1 MFGNR
6 SRQDRPSQGSD
17 PLTGPGTY
25 ILFLGGVMFILP
37 TYFHTSWIFTSW
49 LGGMEPPIGLALM
62 VVGGAMAIAG
72 LVRGRVTRTTAEP
85 PALDPNVVL
94 PPPGPVVGGIGS
106 GTAPATPPGPGMTAN
121 PAQPTQPALPAPPAP
136 PASAP
141 GLGIDAPPPPL
152 EPLYRPPTSMDDL
165 RPPGSS

>member
-6 SRQDRPSQGSD
+6 SRQDRPSKGSD

-49 LGGMEPPIGLALM
+49 LGGMETPIGLALM

-72 LVRGRVTRTTAEP
+72 LLRGRVSRTIAEP
-85 PALDPNVVL
+85 PAMDPNVVP
-94 PPPGPVVGGIGS
+94 PPPGPVVGVIGS
-106 GTAPATPPGPGMTAN
+106 GTAPAIPPGPGMAAGSAQ
-121 PAQPTQPALPAPPAP
+121 PAQPALSSPL
-136 PASAP
+136 ASAP